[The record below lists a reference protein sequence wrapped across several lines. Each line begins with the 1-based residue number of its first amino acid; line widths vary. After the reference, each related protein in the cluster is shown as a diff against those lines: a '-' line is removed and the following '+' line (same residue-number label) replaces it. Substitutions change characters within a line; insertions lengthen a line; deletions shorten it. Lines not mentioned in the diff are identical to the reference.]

1 MSSTETTNKNLFDIV
16 VEKARTIVNSFGE
29 IQTAW
34 GLIVAVVLAV
44 AFLYAI
50 FSFRKRVN
58 KRTSSQ
64 IQFFVKVKKYEPE
77 LYIELNRNMECLR
90 YFVFSHNWKTRIVQ
104 AYNKL
109 FAGYEGKR
117 LKKAFKDDCVYR
129 VSYFTKM
136 SVIAQRLES
145 LNRLFESI
153 RSEKE
158 VYRENLGEYFYI
170 VRNLAYDYSKSINLL
185 LENCDMITHKAVLL
199 VGSAGNGK
207 TNLLCKLSEVAIKSK
222 IPVMLINSRDI
233 DDNCTD
239 YILNNLPLLKKLKGF
254 SVIYLHLISFLL
266 LVQRKHFYI
275 FIDAINENDREVFVN
290 SIGKTIDYFSK
301 FPRIRILLT
310 CRSEYFQSRYKNYFD
325 KCEHAPY
332 LFDMM
337 ATHYD
342 ERALNKMFIAYQNHF
357 NVKSEISLHAKKRLL
372 SSLFLMKIFFE
383 VNCNRNENIIEL
395 RNAEIYLSYIRKIAA
410 NIKEIDFL
418 QTIYKIAG
426 AMIEDCQYNYVNLN
440 RVGIDGADREKL
452 YQVLDNNLIISRT
465 LLSGKGITESE
476 NEVVIFVFDEFRD
489 FCLARYL
496 LLYSEDKQ
504 DNEYLLFFDKVNEMF
519 QNRQSPVEGIIKYGY
534 YYFKTYG
541 PPELSEKILTL
552 YSETDIQYIANRE
565 NRYNPPYRLFDNFG
579 LSLIFIDG
587 GEITENEL
595 NFLKKYIARDPS
607 NYWPIFWFLLKNEYS
622 SVSPR
627 IDLGIRLLVK
637 DRSSDEVFKTID
649 SFFDDRNDYRYYGG
663 DDKRWVSILSD
674 RLEHIQEQNGSL
686 SLELKQFIVLL
697 CSYDPHE
704 PRLRQYRR
712 FVLEQSVYA
721 ALLELLQGTELM
733 DSIQELKSAVE
744 ERKIPRDVL
753 SELLS
758 SFMQGGGFS
767 DN

>member
-1 MSSTETTNKNLFDIV
+1 MLSTESRDQNFFDMAI
-16 VEKARTIVNSFGE
+16 EKIRTIVNAFGE

-34 GLIVAVVLAV
+34 GFIAAAFLAV

-58 KRTSSQ
+58 KGTSSQ
-64 IQFFVKVKKYEPE
+64 IHFFVKIKKYEPE

-117 LKKAFKDDCVYR
+117 IKKAFKNDGVYR

-145 LNRLFESI
+145 LNSLFESI

-170 VRNLAYDYSKSINLL
+170 VRNLAYDYTKSIDLL
-185 LENCDMITHKAVLL
+185 LKYCDMITHKAVLL

-233 DDNCTD
+233 DGNCTD
-239 YILNNLPLLKKLKGF
+239 YILNNLPLLKKLKEF
-254 SVIYLHLISFLL
+254 SVIYLYVISFLL
-266 LVQRKHFYI
+266 LIQRKHFYI

-290 SIGKTIDYFSK
+290 SIGETIDYFSK
-301 FPRIRILLT
+301 YPRIRILLT

-325 KCEHAPY
+325 KCAHAPY

-337 ATHYD
+337 DTHYD
-342 ERALNKMFIAYQNHF
+342 ERALNKMFITYQNHF

-410 NIKEIDFL
+410 NIKGIDFL
-418 QTIYKIAG
+418 QTVQKIAG
-426 AMIEDCQYNYVNLN
+426 AMIEDSQYNYVNLN
-440 RVGIDGADREKL
+440 RVGIDGVDREKL
-452 YQVLDNNLIISRT
+452 YQALDNNIIISRT
-465 LLSGKGITESE
+465 VLSGKGITKNE

-496 LLYSEDKQ
+496 LLYSEDKH
-504 DNEYLLFFDKVNEMF
+504 DNEYSLFFDKVNEMF

-541 PPELSEKILTL
+541 PAELSEKILTL
-552 YSETDIQYIANRE
+552 YSETDVQYIANRE
-565 NRYNPPYRLFDNFG
+565 NRYNPPYRLFNNFG

-587 GEITENEL
+587 GEIIENEL

-627 IDLGIRLLVK
+627 LDLGIRLLVK
-637 DRSSDEVFKTID
+637 DRSSNEVFKTFD
-649 SFFDDRNDYRYYGG
+649 SFFDDRYVYRYYGG
-663 DDKRWVSILSD
+663 DDKRRVSILSD
-674 RLEHIQEQNGSL
+674 WLEHIQKQNGLL

-704 PRLRQYRR
+704 PRLHQYRR
-712 FVLEQSVYA
+712 FVLEESVLY
-721 ALLELLQGTELM
+721 
-733 DSIQELKSAVE
+733 SIARITS
-744 ERKIPRDVL
+744 
-753 SELLS
+753 
-758 SFMQGGGFS
+758 GY
-767 DN
+767 

>member
-1 MSSTETTNKNLFDIV
+1 MLSTESRDQNFFDMAI
-16 VEKARTIVNSFGE
+16 EKIRTIVNAFGE

-34 GLIVAVVLAV
+34 GFIAAAFLAV

-58 KRTSSQ
+58 KGTSSQ
-64 IQFFVKVKKYEPE
+64 IHFFVKIKKYEPE

-117 LKKAFKDDCVYR
+117 IKKAFKNDGVYR

-145 LNRLFESI
+145 LNSLFESI

-170 VRNLAYDYSKSINLL
+170 VRNLAYDYTKSIDLL
-185 LENCDMITHKAVLL
+185 LKYCDMITHKAVLL

-233 DDNCTD
+233 DGNCTD
-239 YILNNLPLLKKLKGF
+239 YILNNLPLLKKLKEF
-254 SVIYLHLISFLL
+254 SVIYLYVISFLL
-266 LVQRKHFYI
+266 LIQRKHFYI

-290 SIGKTIDYFSK
+290 SIGETIDYFSK
-301 FPRIRILLT
+301 YPRIRILLT

-325 KCEHAPY
+325 KCAHAPY

-337 ATHYD
+337 DTHYD
-342 ERALNKMFIAYQNHF
+342 ERALNKMFITYQNHF

-410 NIKEIDFL
+410 NIKGIDFL
-418 QTIYKIAG
+418 QTVQKIAG
-426 AMIEDCQYNYVNLN
+426 AMIEDSQYNYVNLN
-440 RVGIDGADREKL
+440 RVGIDGVDREKL
-452 YQVLDNNLIISRT
+452 YQALDNNIIISRT
-465 LLSGKGITESE
+465 VLSGKGITKNE

-496 LLYSEDKQ
+496 LLYSEDKH
-504 DNEYLLFFDKVNEMF
+504 DNEYSLFFDKVNEMF

-541 PPELSEKILTL
+541 PAELSEKILTL
-552 YSETDIQYIANRE
+552 YSETDVQYIANRE
-565 NRYNPPYRLFDNFG
+565 NRYNPPYRLFNNFG

-587 GEITENEL
+587 GEIIENEL

-627 IDLGIRLLVK
+627 LDLGIRLLVK
-637 DRSSDEVFKTID
+637 DRSSNEVFKTFD
-649 SFFDDRNDYRYYGG
+649 SFFDDRYVYRYYGG
-663 DDKRWVSILSD
+663 DDKL
-674 RLEHIQEQNGSL
+674 
-686 SLELKQFIVLL
+686 
-697 CSYDPHE
+697 
-704 PRLRQYRR
+704 
-712 FVLEQSVYA
+712 
-721 ALLELLQGTELM
+721 
-733 DSIQELKSAVE
+733 
-744 ERKIPRDVL
+744 
-753 SELLS
+753 
-758 SFMQGGGFS
+758 
-767 DN
+767 

>member
-1 MSSTETTNKNLFDIV
+1 MLSTESRDQNFFDMAI
-16 VEKARTIVNSFGE
+16 EKIRTIVNAFGE

-34 GLIVAVVLAV
+34 GFIAAAFLAV

-58 KRTSSQ
+58 KGTSSQ
-64 IQFFVKVKKYEPE
+64 IHFFVKIKKYEPE

-117 LKKAFKDDCVYR
+117 IKKAFKNDGVYR

-145 LNRLFESI
+145 LNSLFESI

-170 VRNLAYDYSKSINLL
+170 VRNLAYDYTKSIDLL
-185 LENCDMITHKAVLL
+185 LKYCDMITHKAVLL

-233 DDNCTD
+233 DGNCTD
-239 YILNNLPLLKKLKGF
+239 YILNNLPLLKKLKEF
-254 SVIYLHLISFLL
+254 SVIYLYVISFLL
-266 LVQRKHFYI
+266 LIQRKHFYI

-290 SIGKTIDYFSK
+290 SIGETIDYFSK
-301 FPRIRILLT
+301 YPRIRILLT

-325 KCEHAPY
+325 KCAHAPY

-337 ATHYD
+337 DTHYD
-342 ERALNKMFIAYQNHF
+342 ERALNKMFITYQNHF

-410 NIKEIDFL
+410 NIKGIDFL
-418 QTIYKIAG
+418 QTVQKIAG
-426 AMIEDCQYNYVNLN
+426 AMIEDSQYNYVNLN
-440 RVGIDGADREKL
+440 RVGIDGVDREKL
-452 YQVLDNNLIISRT
+452 YQALDNNIIISRT
-465 LLSGKGITESE
+465 VLSGKGITKNE

-504 DNEYLLFFDKVNEMF
+504 DNEYSLFFDKVNEMF

-541 PPELSEKILTL
+541 PAELSEKILTL
-552 YSETDIQYIANRE
+552 YSETDVQYIANRE
-565 NRYNPPYRLFDNFG
+565 NRYNPPYRLFNNFG

-587 GEITENEL
+587 GEIIENEL

-627 IDLGIRLLVK
+627 LDLGIRLLVK
-637 DRSSDEVFKTID
+637 DRSSNEVFKTFD
-649 SFFDDRNDYRYYGG
+649 SFFDDRYVYRYYGG
-663 DDKRWVSILSD
+663 DDKRRVSILSD
-674 RLEHIQEQNGSL
+674 WLEHIQKQNGLL

-704 PRLRQYRR
+704 PRLHQYRR
-712 FVLEQSVYA
+712 FVLEESVYT
-721 ALLELLQGTELM
+721 ALLELLQGTELI
-733 DSIQELKSAVE
+733 DSIQELRSAVE

>member
-1 MSSTETTNKNLFDIV
+1 MLSTESRDQNFFDMAI
-16 VEKARTIVNSFGE
+16 EKIRTIVNAFGE

-34 GLIVAVVLAV
+34 GFIAAAFLAV

-58 KRTSSQ
+58 KGTSSQ
-64 IQFFVKVKKYEPE
+64 IHFFVKIKKYEPE

-117 LKKAFKDDCVYR
+117 IKKAFINDGVYT

-145 LNRLFESI
+145 LNSLFESI

-170 VRNLAYDYSKSINLL
+170 VRNLAYDYTKSIDLL
-185 LENCDMITHKAVLL
+185 LKYCDMITHKAVLL

-233 DDNCTD
+233 DGNCTD

-254 SVIYLHLISFLL
+254 SVIYLYVISFLL
-266 LVQRKHFYI
+266 LIQRKHFYI

-290 SIGKTIDYFSK
+290 SIGETIDYFSK
-301 FPRIRILLT
+301 YPRIRILLT

-325 KCEHAPY
+325 KCAHAPY

-337 ATHYD
+337 DTHYD
-342 ERALNKMFIAYQNHF
+342 ERALNKMFITYQNHF

-410 NIKEIDFL
+410 NIKGIDFL
-418 QTIYKIAG
+418 QTVQKIAG
-426 AMIEDCQYNYVNLN
+426 AMIEDSQYNYVNLN
-440 RVGIDGADREKL
+440 RVGIDGVDREKL
-452 YQVLDNNLIISRT
+452 YQALDNNIIISRT
-465 LLSGKGITESE
+465 VLSGKGITKSE

-496 LLYSEDKQ
+496 LLYSEDKH
-504 DNEYLLFFDKVNEMF
+504 DNEYSLFFDKVNEMF

-541 PPELSEKILTL
+541 PAELSGKILTL
-552 YSETDIQYIANRE
+552 YSETDVQYIANRE
-565 NRYNPPYRLFDNFG
+565 NRYNPPYRLFNNFG

-587 GEITENEL
+587 GEIIENEL

-622 SVSPR
+622 SVSPGL
-627 IDLGIRLLVK
+627 DLGIRLLVK
-637 DRSSDEVFKTID
+637 DRSSNEVFKTFD
-649 SFFDDRNDYRYYGG
+649 SFFDDRYVYRYYGG
-663 DDKRWVSILSD
+663 DDKRRVSILSD
-674 RLEHIQEQNGSL
+674 WLEHIQKQNGLL

-704 PRLRQYRR
+704 PRLHQYRR
-712 FVLEQSVYA
+712 FVLEESVYT
-721 ALLELLQGTELM
+721 ALLELLQGTELI
-733 DSIQELKSAVE
+733 DSIQELRSAVE

>member
-1 MSSTETTNKNLFDIV
+1 MLSTESRDQNFFDMAI
-16 VEKARTIVNSFGE
+16 EKIRTIVNAFGE

-34 GLIVAVVLAV
+34 GFIAAAFLAV

-58 KRTSSQ
+58 KGTSSQ
-64 IQFFVKVKKYEPE
+64 IHFFVKIKKYEPE

-117 LKKAFKDDCVYR
+117 IKKAFKNDGVYR

-145 LNRLFESI
+145 LNSLFESI

-170 VRNLAYDYSKSINLL
+170 VRNLAYDYTKSIDLL
-185 LENCDMITHKAVLL
+185 LKYCDMITHKAVLL

-233 DDNCTD
+233 YGNCTD
-239 YILNNLPLLKKLKGF
+239 YILNNLPLLKKLKEF
-254 SVIYLHLISFLL
+254 SVIYLYVISFLL
-266 LVQRKHFYI
+266 LIQRKHFYI

-290 SIGKTIDYFSK
+290 SIGETIDYFSK
-301 FPRIRILLT
+301 YPRIRILLT

-325 KCEHAPY
+325 KCAHAPY

-337 ATHYD
+337 DTHYD
-342 ERALNKMFIAYQNHF
+342 ERALNKMFITYQNHF

-410 NIKEIDFL
+410 NIKGIDFL
-418 QTIYKIAG
+418 QTVQKIAG
-426 AMIEDCQYNYVNLN
+426 AMIEDSQYNYVNLN
-440 RVGIDGADREKL
+440 RVGIDGVDREKL
-452 YQVLDNNLIISRT
+452 YQALDNNIIISRT
-465 LLSGKGITESE
+465 VLSGKGITKNE

-496 LLYSEDKQ
+496 LLYSEDKH
-504 DNEYLLFFDKVNEMF
+504 DNEYSLFFDKVNEMF

-541 PPELSEKILTL
+541 PAELSEKILTL
-552 YSETDIQYIANRE
+552 YSETDVQYIANRE
-565 NRYNPPYRLFDNFG
+565 NRYNPPYRLFNNFG

-587 GEITENEL
+587 GEIIENEL

-627 IDLGIRLLVK
+627 LDLGIRLLVK
-637 DRSSDEVFKTID
+637 DRSSNEVFKTFD
-649 SFFDDRNDYRYYGG
+649 SFFDDRYVYRYYGG
-663 DDKRWVSILSD
+663 DDKRRVSILSD
-674 RLEHIQEQNGSL
+674 WLEHIQKQNGLL

-704 PRLRQYRR
+704 PRLHQYRR
-712 FVLEQSVYA
+712 FVLEESVYT
-721 ALLELLQGTELM
+721 ALLELLQGTELI
-733 DSIQELKSAVE
+733 DSIQELRSAVE

>member
-1 MSSTETTNKNLFDIV
+1 MSSTETTNKNLFDIA

-44 AFLYAI
+44 AFFYAI
-50 FSFRKRVN
+50 FSFQKRVN

-64 IQFFVKVKKYEPE
+64 IHFFVKVKKYEPE

-117 LKKAFKDDCVYR
+117 IKKAFKNDGVYR

-136 SVIAQRLES
+136 SVIAQRLKS
-145 LNRLFESI
+145 LNSLFESI

-185 LENCDMITHKAVLL
+185 LEYCDMITHKAVLL

-207 TNLLCKLSEVAIKSK
+207 TSLLCKLSEVAIKNK

-233 DDNCTD
+233 DNNCTD
-239 YILNNLPLLKKLKGF
+239 YILNNLPLLNKLRGF
-254 SVIYLHLISFLL
+254 SVFYLHIISLLL

-275 FIDAINENDREVFVN
+275 FIDAINENDREVFVK

-310 CRSEYFQSRYKNYFD
+310 CRSEYFQSRYKIYFD
-325 KCEHAPY
+325 KCEHTPY

-337 ATHYD
+337 APHYD
-342 ERALNKMFIAYQNHF
+342 ERALNKMLITYRNHF
-357 NVKSEISLHAKKRLL
+357 NVKSEISLHARQKLL
-372 SSLFLMKIFFE
+372 NSLFLMKIFFE
-383 VNCNRNENIIEL
+383 VNCNQNENIIEL
-395 RNAEIYLSYIRKIAA
+395 RDANIYLTYIEKIDS
-410 NIKEIDFL
+410 NIKEIDFF
-418 QTIYKIAG
+418 QTIQRIAA
-426 AMIEDCQYNYVNLN
+426 AMIEDSQYSYVSIN
-440 RVGIDGADREKL
+440 RIGIDGAVRDKF
-452 YQVLDNNLIISRT
+452 YQILDNNLIISRT
-465 LLSGKGITESE
+465 LLSGQGITKNE
-476 NEVVIFVFDEFRD
+476 NEVIIFVFDEFRD

-496 LLYSEDKQ
+496 LLYSEGKH
-504 DNEYLLFFDKVNEMF
+504 DNEYSLFFNKVNEMF
-519 QNRQSPVEGIIKYGY
+519 RNRQSPVEGVIKYGY
-534 YYFKTYG
+534 YYFKTCG
-541 PPELSEKILTL
+541 HAELSEKILTL
-552 YSETDIQYIANRE
+552 YGETDIQYIANRE
-565 NRYNPPYRLFDNFG
+565 HRYNSPYRLFDNFG
-579 LSLIFIDG
+579 LSLILIDSG
-587 GEITENEL
+587 KIIESEII
-595 NFLKKYIARDPS
+595 FLKKYIAKSPS
-607 NYWPIFWFLLKNEYS
+607 EYWPIFWFLLRNEYS
-622 SVSPR
+622 MVNPR
-627 IDLGIRLLVK
+627 LGLGIRLLLE
-637 DRSSDEVFKTID
+637 DRTSSDVVKTLD
-649 SFFDDRNDYRYYGG
+649 SFFNDRYPYKAEDNR
-663 DDKRWVSILSD
+663 KVSILSD
-674 RLEHIQEQNGSL
+674 WLEHIQKKNGFL

-712 FVLEQSVYA
+712 FVLEEPVYT
-721 ALLELLQGTELM
+721 ALLELLQGTELI
-733 DSIQELKSAVE
+733 DSIQELRSAVE

>member
-1 MSSTETTNKNLFDIV
+1 MLSTESRDQNFFDMAI
-16 VEKARTIVNSFGE
+16 EKIRTIINAFGE

-34 GLIVAVVLAV
+34 GFIAAAFLAV

-58 KRTSSQ
+58 KGTSSQ
-64 IQFFVKVKKYEPE
+64 IHFFVKIKKYEPE

-117 LKKAFKDDCVYR
+117 IKKAFKNDGVYR

-145 LNRLFESI
+145 LNSLFESI

-170 VRNLAYDYSKSINLL
+170 VRNLAYDYTKSIDLL
-185 LENCDMITHKAVLL
+185 LKYCDMITHKAVLL

-233 DDNCTD
+233 DGNCTD
-239 YILNNLPLLKKLKGF
+239 YILNNLPLLKKLKEF
-254 SVIYLHLISFLL
+254 SVIYLYVISFLL
-266 LVQRKHFYI
+266 LIQRKHFYI

-290 SIGKTIDYFSK
+290 SIGETIDYFSK
-301 FPRIRILLT
+301 YPRIRILLT

-325 KCEHAPY
+325 KCAHAPY

-337 ATHYD
+337 DTHYD
-342 ERALNKMFIAYQNHF
+342 ERALNKMFITYQNHF

-410 NIKEIDFL
+410 NIKGIDFL
-418 QTIYKIAG
+418 QTVQKIAG
-426 AMIEDCQYNYVNLN
+426 AMIEDSQYNYVNLN
-440 RVGIDGADREKL
+440 RVGIDGVDREKL
-452 YQVLDNNLIISRT
+452 YQALDNNIIISRT
-465 LLSGKGITESE
+465 VLSGKGITKNE

-496 LLYSEDKQ
+496 LLYSEDKH
-504 DNEYLLFFDKVNEMF
+504 DNEYSLFFDKVNEMF

-541 PPELSEKILTL
+541 PAELSEKILTL
-552 YSETDIQYIANRE
+552 YSETDVQYIANRE
-565 NRYNPPYRLFDNFG
+565 NRYNPPYRLFNNFG

-587 GEITENEL
+587 GEIIENEL

-627 IDLGIRLLVK
+627 LDLGIRLLVK
-637 DRSSDEVFKTID
+637 DRSSNEVFKTFD
-649 SFFDDRNDYRYYGG
+649 SFFDDRYVYRYYGG
-663 DDKRWVSILSD
+663 DDKRRVSILSD
-674 RLEHIQEQNGSL
+674 WLEHIQKQNGLL

-704 PRLRQYRR
+704 PRLHQYRR
-712 FVLEQSVYA
+712 FVLEESVYT
-721 ALLELLQGTELM
+721 ALLELLQGTELI
-733 DSIQELKSAVE
+733 DSIQELRSAVE

>member
-1 MSSTETTNKNLFDIV
+1 MLSTESRDQNFFDMAI
-16 VEKARTIVNSFGE
+16 EKIRTIVNAFGE

-34 GLIVAVVLAV
+34 GFIAAAFLAV

-58 KRTSSQ
+58 KGTSSQ
-64 IQFFVKVKKYEPE
+64 IHFFVKIKKYEPE

-117 LKKAFKDDCVYR
+117 IKKAFKNDGVYR

-145 LNRLFESI
+145 LNSLFESI

-170 VRNLAYDYSKSINLL
+170 VRNLAYDYTKSIDLL
-185 LENCDMITHKAVLL
+185 LKYCDMITHKAVLL

-233 DDNCTD
+233 DGNCTD
-239 YILNNLPLLKKLKGF
+239 YILNNLPLLKKLKEF
-254 SVIYLHLISFLL
+254 SVIYLYVISFLL
-266 LVQRKHFYI
+266 LIQRKHFYI

-290 SIGKTIDYFSK
+290 SIGETIDYFSK
-301 FPRIRILLT
+301 YPRIRILLT

-325 KCEHAPY
+325 KCAHAPY

-337 ATHYD
+337 DTHYD
-342 ERALNKMFIAYQNHF
+342 ERALNKMFITYQNHF

-410 NIKEIDFL
+410 NIKGIDFL
-418 QTIYKIAG
+418 QTVQKIAG
-426 AMIEDCQYNYVNLN
+426 AMIEDSQYNYVNLN
-440 RVGIDGADREKL
+440 RVGIDGVDREKL
-452 YQVLDNNLIISRT
+452 YQALDNNIIISRT
-465 LLSGKGITESE
+465 VLSGKGITKNE

-489 FCLARYL
+489 FCLARFL
-496 LLYSEDKQ
+496 LLYSEDKH
-504 DNEYLLFFDKVNEMF
+504 DNEYSLFFDKVNEMF

-541 PPELSEKILTL
+541 PAELSEKILTL
-552 YSETDIQYIANRE
+552 YSETDVQYIANRE
-565 NRYNPPYRLFDNFG
+565 NRYNPPYRLFNNFG

-587 GEITENEL
+587 GEIIENEL

-627 IDLGIRLLVK
+627 LDLGIRLLVK
-637 DRSSDEVFKTID
+637 DRSSNEVFKTFD
-649 SFFDDRNDYRYYGG
+649 SFFDDRYVYRYYGG
-663 DDKRWVSILSD
+663 DDKRRVSILSD
-674 RLEHIQEQNGSL
+674 WLEHIQKQNGLL

-704 PRLRQYRR
+704 PRLHQYRR
-712 FVLEQSVYA
+712 FVLEESVYT
-721 ALLELLQGTELM
+721 ALLELLQGTELI
-733 DSIQELKSAVE
+733 DSIQELRSAVE